1 MKLASLPATV
11 LLAACAV
18 APLAAHAAPEE
29 GGASSAAV
37 RTLTLAEVS
46 RAFTAIDDA
55 ERQGTLPELRN
66 RWLAAAAANRKD
78 PAPRV
83 LAAYALPHG
92 EDTWAELKVL
102 SGQFKESAIP
112 WVAMWRIYL
121 EWGVVDQIERS
132 IQAVREVEK
141 GNWLVGLVEAAVAER
156 RGQVSPA
163 VAGYQSV
170 LALDPGNVDAH
181 VGLARLAQATGDDTS
196 ARQEANA
203 ALAVLPAHAPAL
215 AVLAGLAEAQGDV
228 SGSVTL
234 YQKVVSAN
242 SRDRASRVKL
252 AKLLRRKGDLS
263 GARDQWKAALALKE
277 DAETLVALAE
287 AARLCGDTATEQKS
301 LERLSALDPGS
312 VEWRRIAEIRI
323 QANDTAGAER
333 ALRQA
338 VSRDEKD
345 LQNHLALGRLL
356 AGSGRVGEG
365 LEHLRAAG
373 DIAAA
378 DRAAA
383 EKRINFQKHVTP
395 DVAALQRAVG
405 ALIDKTYRQR
415 LKELPRLSGKLTI
428 RVTSDA
434 SGRAALVEVLEDTLH
449 DDDVRAC
456 AYWNL
461 KDAAY
466 PAQKPGRSSFSF
478 TLRPGR

>member
-1 MKLASLPATV
+1 MKPASLPATL
-11 LLAACAV
+11 LLAACAL
-18 APLAAHAAPEE
+18 APLVASAAPDG
-29 GGASSAAV
+29 GGASPPAA
-37 RTLTLAEVS
+37 RPLTLAEVS
-46 RAFTAIDDA
+46 RAFTAVDDA
-55 ERQGTLPELRN
+55 ERHGALPDSRN
-66 RWLAAAAANRKD
+66 SWLAAAAANRED

-92 EDTWAELKVL
+92 EETWAELKRL
-102 SGQFKESAIP
+102 SSQFRESAIP

-121 EWGVVDQIERS
+121 EWGVIDQVERS
-132 IQAVREVEK
+132 IQDVHQVDKA
-141 GNWLVGLVEAAVAER
+141 NWLVGLIEAAVAER
-156 RGQVSPA
+156 RGRLGPA
-163 VAGYQSV
+163 TSGYRAV
-170 LALDPGNVDAH
+170 LAIDPANVDAH
-181 VGLARLAQATGDDTS
+181 VGLARLALAAGDEVS

-203 ALAVLPAHAPAL
+203 ALEALPGHAPAL
-215 AVLAGLAEAQGDV
+215 VVLAGLAEARGDV
-228 SGSVTL
+228 NASVAL
-234 YQKVVSAN
+234 YRKVVAAS
-242 SRDRASRVKL
+242 SRDRNSRVKL
-252 AKLLRRKGDLS
+252 ARLLLRQGDTS
-263 GARDQWKAALALKE
+263 GSRDQWKAALALKE

-287 AARLCGDTATEQKS
+287 AARLCGDTATEQRS

-312 VEWRRIAEIRI
+312 VEWRRVAEIRI

-338 VSRDEKD
+338 VSRDAKD
-345 LQNHLALGRLL
+345 PQNHLALGRLL
-356 AGSGRVGEG
+356 AASGRVGEG

-373 DIAAA
+373 EIAVA
-378 DRAAA
+378 DREAV
-383 EKRINFQKHVTP
+383 ERRINLRKQSRP
-395 DVAALQRAVG
+395 GLAALQRAVG

-415 LKELPRLSGKLTI
+415 LKEHPRLSGKLTI